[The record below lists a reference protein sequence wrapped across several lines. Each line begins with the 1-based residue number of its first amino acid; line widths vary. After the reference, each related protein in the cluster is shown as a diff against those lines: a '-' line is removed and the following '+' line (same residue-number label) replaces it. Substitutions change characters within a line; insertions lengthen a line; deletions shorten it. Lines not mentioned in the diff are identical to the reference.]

1 MKYKNFKTLYL
12 LGLVLFISCLQ
23 NNKAIEHSKEGKS
36 VEKATIVKQ
45 EPHKY
50 GGWYCPDNL
59 NGFPAVNISNWK
71 YVTVVNGRLP
81 TKEETQKKLLIDP
94 RTQAK
99 KYKGELER
107 GVVIAYDN
115 RHKSV
120 EFAKESA
127 SVLASFGIKTYL
139 FESLRPTPEL
149 SFAVRE
155 LNAIGGIVVT
165 ASHNPPKYNGYKVYW
180 KDGGQIVPPI
190 DKKLIDEIN
199 SVKINEIN
207 FKRNDSLI
215 TLIDNEIDI
224 KFVKNSISVGKIGDS
239 NRKDYKIVF
248 TPIHGTSYKI
258 LPEVLEGAGFKD
270 LHIVKEQANPDGN
283 FSTVKSPN
291 PEEPE
296 ALNMAIS
303 MAKSINADIVIGTD
317 PDADRIGL
325 AVKNKKDEY
334 ILLNGNQ
341 MMIIL
346 TEFILSKRKNLDKS
360 FFIGSTVVSTAM
372 IKNIAESYNVDFKVG
387 LTGFKWI
394 GKMINDFPN
403 QTYIAGGEESYG
415 YMVGDF
421 VRDKDAITS
430 ALVACELGSEC
441 KAKGITLVDY
451 LIKCYIKYGFYK
463 EKLISIEKKGAE
475 GLKEISLIMN
485 KLRNSKIDTLDGS
498 KLVSIKDF
506 QSSKEINQTNGEI
519 NNLDFPKS
527 NVLIF
532 ESKDG
537 TTVAARPSGTEP
549 KIKFYFSVNT
559 SLKSKEDFIAVN
571 EILEN
576 KIDNLTKE
584 FNF

>member
-1 MKYKNFKTLYL
+1 MNNDLIIEENYNNWTQSPFDTFTIQDVKNLKINNKLEFKESFYKNLSFGTGGMRGIVGVGPNRVNQYT
-12 LGLVLFISCLQ
+12 F
-23 NNKAIEHSKEGKS
+23 GKN
-36 VEKATIVKQ
+36 TQ
-45 EPHKY
+45 
-50 GGWYCPDNL
+50 G
-59 NGFPAVNISNWK
+59 ISNFINK
-71 YVTVVNGRLP
+71 IS
-81 TKEETQKKLLIDP
+81 TKKES
-94 RTQAK
+94 
-99 KYKGELER
+99 
-107 GVVIAYDN
+107 VVIAYDCRN
-115 RHKSV
+115 QS
-120 EFAKESA
+120 KE
-127 SVLASFGIKTYL
+127 LADQVADVFSSNGIKVYL
-139 FESLRPTPEL
+139 FSSIRPTPEL
-149 SFAVRE
+149 SYALLE
-155 LNAIGGIVVT
+155 LKCICGIVLT
-165 ASHNPPKYNGYKVYW
+165 ASHNPPEYNGYKVYW

-199 SVKINEIN
+199 SVKVNEIN

-215 TLIDNEIDI
+215 TLINNEIDI
-224 KFVKNSISVGKIGDS
+224 KFVKNSISFGKIGNS
-239 NRKDYKIVF
+239 NRDNYKIVF

-258 LPEVLEGAGFKD
+258 LPDVLKGAGFKN
-270 LHIVKEQANPDGN
+270 LHIVKEQAIPDGN

-296 ALNMAIS
+296 ALNMAINL
-303 MAKSINADIVIGTD
+303 AKAVNADIVIGTD
-317 PDADRIGL
+317 PDADRVGL
-325 AVKNKKDEY
+325 AIKSNINDY
-334 ILLNGNQ
+334 LLLNGNQ

-346 TEFILSKRKNLDKS
+346 TEFILSKRKNLNKS

-463 EKLISIEKKGAE
+463 EKLISVEKKGAE

-519 NNLDFPKS
+519 NNLDFPES